1 MRMFKLFFLEDGRK
15 TFWLYLILISV
26 VYLVTNINPESEKVI
41 QKFGMNLNTII
52 MLFGILSGLII
63 GVIEPYI
70 PSLLSIKGEW
80 YKTLHLPYYEIPLY
94 FLTYSIIFSSVPA
107 ITLILKGF
115 SLTYTFQYFLT
126 FSVLISFTTAT
137 IKSLIASI
145 FNKLNT
151 NSSVILILFIVA
163 IITFAGDISE
173 AIVSDPPI
181 YSLISVS
188 ICVIGNYILIKE
200 VHIH

>member
-26 VYLVTNINPESEKVI
+26 VYLVTNINPQSEKVI

-80 YKTLHLPYYEIPLY
+80 YKTLHLPYY
-94 FLTYSIIFSSVPA
+94 
-107 ITLILKGF
+107 
-115 SLTYTFQYFLT
+115 
-126 FSVLISFTTAT
+126 
-137 IKSLIASI
+137 
-145 FNKLNT
+145 
-151 NSSVILILFIVA
+151 
-163 IITFAGDISE
+163 
-173 AIVSDPPI
+173 
-181 YSLISVS
+181 
-188 ICVIGNYILIKE
+188 
-200 VHIH
+200 